1 MAVTRNTITLASIL
15 ASTITILNN
24 NITLVHAAT
33 TTRAEWVPTS
43 TGITVEEA
51 WDQANDY
58 YEDAIEAVDPKD
70 TYKNAIGF
78 DAFDKQIE
86 TDIKSG
92 ATLDQINTK
101 VSASVS
107 KTEALIPGF
116 EGVAD
121 KQMSRLEVEY
131 KVKSGALKEDSPD
144 AQVLK
149 QPSVKDSATT
159 PWPMSVNTPTS
170 SSFVKVSPAPSS
182 AIQLCASVAG
192 VVASV
197 VVMGAV
203 C

>member
-1 MAVTRNTITLASIL
+1 MHRALRTTVLAKAIAAIIL
-15 ASTITILNN
+15 LSN

-33 TTRAEWVPTS
+33 TTRDDWVPTS

-101 VSASVS
+101 VSAFVS

-121 KQMSRLEVEY
+121 KQMSRLELEY
-131 KVKSGALKEDSPD
+131 KTKLASSRISGGANS
-144 AQVLK
+144 
-149 QPSVKDSATT
+149 TT
-159 PWPMSVNTPTS
+159 PS
-170 SSFVKVSPAPSS
+170 VSPAPSLS
-182 AIQLCASVAG
+182 SRTAPTSSTVPQEDVALTAIAG
-192 VVASV
+192 LLA
-197 VVMGAV
+197 MD
-203 C
+203 CC